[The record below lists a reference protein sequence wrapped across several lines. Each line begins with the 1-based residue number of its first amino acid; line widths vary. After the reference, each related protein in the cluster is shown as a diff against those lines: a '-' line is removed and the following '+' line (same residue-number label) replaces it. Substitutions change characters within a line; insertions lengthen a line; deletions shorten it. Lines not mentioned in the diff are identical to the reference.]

1 MCNIYSVLINYRE
14 ENEMNKY
21 ERVYNWTMVEL
32 DRTINDYPI
41 DQNIKDW
48 LIMLKGSMEYNLNK
62 EI

>member
-14 ENEMNKY
+14 ENDMNKY

-48 LIMLKGSMEYNLNK
+48 LKMLKGSMEYNLNK

>member
-1 MCNIYSVLINYRE
+1 
-14 ENEMNKY
+14 MNKY

-48 LIMLKGSMEYNLNK
+48 LKMLRESMEYNLNK
-62 EI
+62 TI

>member
-1 MCNIYSVLINYRE
+1 
-14 ENEMNKY
+14 MNKY

-48 LIMLKGSMEYNLNK
+48 LKMLRESMEYNLNK
-62 EI
+62 DI

>member
-1 MCNIYSVLINYRE
+1 
-14 ENEMNKY
+14 MNKY

-48 LIMLKGSMEYNLNK
+48 LKMLKGSMEYNLNK
-62 EI
+62 DIQLKER